1 MLPKLIS
8 IGNFF
13 LPTYGTLVAIGFLLG
28 LFVTLRL
35 AKRAGLPREPI
46 TNLVIYC
53 ALAGLIGAKL
63 FMILFDFGE
72 YWSGNRKLFSLD
84 TLQAAGV
91 YQGGFLLALV
101 VAVLY
106 VRKQH
111 LPGWETCDVFTPGLA
126 LGQAVGR
133 LGCFS
138 AGCCWGIPTHV
149 PWAVT
154 FRNPQA
160 NDLTGVPLGIP
171 LHPTQLYEAFA
182 DALIFVALYY
192 RIGKPHTSGTM
203 LGWYL
208 SLYSVARFAIE
219 FFRNHEQGLHFGL
232 SYTQWI
238 SLATLVAGVALLI
251 LRRSEFTH
259 PHGSV
264 SVATSPRT

>member
-8 IGNFF
+8 IGSFF

-35 AKRAGLPREPI
+35 AKRASLPREQI

-63 FMILFDFGE
+63 FMILFDLPS
-72 YWSGNRKLFSLD
+72 YWNNPKSLFSLS

-101 VAVLY
+101 VAIFYML
-106 VRKQH
+106 RQH
-111 LPGWETCDVFTPGLA
+111 LPAWETCDVFAPGLA

-133 LGCFS
+133 IGCFS
-138 AGCCWGIPTHV
+138 AGCCWGTETHV

-160 NDLTGVPLGIP
+160 NDLTGVPLGVP
-171 LHPTQLYEAFA
+171 LHPAQLYESFA
-182 DALIFVALYY
+182 DLLIFLALYY
-192 RIGKPHTSGTM
+192 RFGKQHTAGTI

-208 SLYSVARFAIE
+208 TLYSTARFAIE
-219 FFRNHEQGLHFGL
+219 FFRYHEQGLHFGL

-238 SLATLVAGVALLI
+238 SLATLVAGVVLLI

>member
-28 LFVTLRL
+28 LFVTLHL
-35 AKRAGLPREPI
+35 ARRAGLPREPI

-53 ALAGLIGAKL
+53 ALAGLVGAKL
-63 FMILFDFGE
+63 FMILFDFQS
-72 YWSGNRKLFSLD
+72 YWNDPKSLFSFN

-101 VAVLY
+101 TAILY
-106 VRKQH
+106 MRRQH
-111 LPGWETCDVFTPGLA
+111 LPGFETCDVFAPGLA

-138 AGCCWGIPTHV
+138 AGCCWGTETNL
-149 PWAVT
+149 PWSVT
-154 FRNPQA
+154 FHNPQA
-160 NDLTGVPLGIP
+160 HDLTGVPLGVP
-171 LHPTQLYEAFA
+171 LHPAQLYEAFA
-182 DALIFVALYY
+182 DALIFLALYY
-192 RIGKPHTSGTM
+192 RIGKQHTAGTI

-208 SLYSVARFAIE
+208 TLYSAARFTIE
-219 FFRNHEQGLHFGL
+219 FFRYHEQGLHFGF

-238 SLATLVAGVALLI
+238 SLATLVAGIVLLVV
-251 LRRSEFTH
+251 RRGAPKLAFGGKPVHSST
-259 PHGSV
+259 
-264 SVATSPRT
+264 